1 MRISSQQVFD
11 SGVRSIQ
18 QHTSDVVEYQ
28 RQISS
33 GQRYRLASDD
43 ALAAG
48 LGVQIALDKSQFAM
62 FKVNQDHINASLA
75 STDSQLNN
83 INLALT
89 KFQQMMVQAGNDA
102 LGPDNRKLLGQ
113 QAIALR
119 DAVAQFA
126 NAEDANGQKILR
138 LETPSKVLVAPSVE
152 LESGVSYAEVMTGG
166 IDVLAFMTDIAGKLD
181 PSTLVPQPA
190 VLPASVAPSPSDFD
204 RMQSVLKQ
212 VTRAQVK
219 TGLLQNQ
226 LDAATEAADVQKTNV
241 ELQRSTLLDTDLAS
255 TTASLVKS
263 NALLQAAQSVMSKLD
278 ANTLFQRL

>member
-11 SGVRSIQ
+11 SGVQSMQ
-18 QHTSDVVEYQ
+18 KHTSDVVEQQ

-48 LGVQIALDKSQFAM
+48 LGVQISLDKAQFAM
-62 FKVNQDHINASLA
+62 FKVNQNHINASLV

-83 INLALT
+83 INLTLT

-113 QAIALR
+113 QADALR

-126 NAEDANGQKILR
+126 NGRDANGQRILR
-138 LETPSKVLVAPSVE
+138 AETPPSVLVAPSVS
-152 LESGVSYAEVMTGG
+152 LESALSYVEVMGG
-166 IDVLAFMTDIAGKLD
+166 QAGGPEIDVLVFMDEIQSQLAAGNA
-181 PSTLVPQPA
+181 PA
-190 VLPASVAPSPSDFD
+190 AVDME
-204 RMQSVLKQ
+204 RMQDVLRQ
-212 VTRAQVK
+212 VTKAQVK

-241 ELQRSTLLDTDLAS
+241 EIQRSALLDTDLA
-255 TTASLVKS
+255 TATAGLVKS

-278 ANTLFQRL
+278 ANTLFRRL